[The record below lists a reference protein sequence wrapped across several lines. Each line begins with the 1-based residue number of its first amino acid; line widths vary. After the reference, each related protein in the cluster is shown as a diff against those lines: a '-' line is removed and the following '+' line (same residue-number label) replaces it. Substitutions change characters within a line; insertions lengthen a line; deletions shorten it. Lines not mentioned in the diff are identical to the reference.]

1 MNRCEEVLKHGSI
14 PRSALKDDVL
24 MHSDFYLG
32 ADYDD
37 GLKHWKYIRKYSNSK
52 GKWTYV
58 YADKETHK
66 DIQKKYN
73 ALKSDVNKYR
83 FNAGQYEMTADGD
96 IVPSPENVKA
106 RIEIL
111 EDMVKYNNA
120 VYNNSLK
127 NVIKQDLADAKRFI
141 AKLFGKKDAKA
152 QRHNLPAGR
161 QKNVTSGGNG
171 VHVRPR

>member
-1 MNRCEEVLKHGSI
+1 MNRCEEVLKHNTNKG
-14 PRSALKDDVL
+14 LKIEKDEL
-24 MHSDFYLG
+24 YHSDTYLG
-32 ADYDD
+32 SEYDE
-37 GLKHWKYIRKYSNSK
+37 GLKHWKYIRKYRNSK

-58 YADKETHK
+58 YANKETHK

-73 ALKSDVNKYR
+73 ALKKDVNKYR
-83 FNAGQYEMTADGD
+83 FNAGQYEMTDAGD

-120 VYNNSLK
+120 IYNNSLK
-127 NVIKQDLADAKRFI
+127 NVIKQDLGNAKRFI
-141 AKLFGKKDAKA
+141 AKLFGKKDTKA